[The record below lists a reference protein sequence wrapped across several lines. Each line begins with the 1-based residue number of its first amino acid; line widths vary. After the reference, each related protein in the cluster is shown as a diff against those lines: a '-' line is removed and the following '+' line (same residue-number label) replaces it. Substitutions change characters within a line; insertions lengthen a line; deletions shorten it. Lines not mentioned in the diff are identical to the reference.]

1 MVFDEHYCSRLK
13 IRCQGACSVGNNQA
27 SDAKFPEGFD
37 NRVDDLGRMA
47 FIQMKAALQANDF
60 GSFQVADNQFAPV
73 SADGALRKTGDFSVI
88 NMDGVVNRVAETS
101 EPATQDDGCLRVM
114 TGDFFTDLAGNIFY
128 LMGVCNRLVRE
139 LGLSTQ
145 LKHEYETEINSANDY
160 QSCLTVMQKWFGIVF
175 INYR

>member
-1 MVFDEHYCSRLK
+1 METIEALEQKLHVAR
-13 IRCQGACSVGNNQA
+13 RGVPGARYQTGLVI
-27 SDAKFPEGFD
+27 
-37 NRVDDLGRMA
+37 DL
-47 FIQMKAALQANDF
+47 N
-60 GSFQVADNQFAPV
+60 
-73 SADGALRKTGDFSVI
+73 
-88 NMDGVVNRVAETS
+88 
-101 EPATQDDGCLRVM
+101 EP
-114 TGDFFTDLAGNIFY
+114 AGNIFY